1 MKKQGGYDRT
11 TCACDGCRR
20 HCRSKPGMLVPE
32 DVVAITGEL
41 ERRGLSPNEA
51 LARLRASTRT
61 KLLDRRTGQEKTLRT
76 VVPAQ
81 RPDGTCVFLTPD
93 GRCDIHDVSP
103 FGCSHFDDH
112 MSDDR
117 AMIRLAWAYYS
128 IVCSDWYVDV
138 HEALRRNE

>member
-1 MKKQGGYDRT
+1 MKTQGGYART
-11 TCACDGCRR
+11 SCACDGCRA

-41 ERRGLSPNEA
+41 QRRGLSLVEA

-61 KLLDRRTGQEKTLRT
+61 KLLDRRTGGEKTLRT

-81 RPDGTCVFLTPD
+81 RQDGSCVFLLPD

-103 FGCSHFDDH
+103 FGCSHFDNH
-112 MSDDR
+112 MTDDQAR
-117 AMIRLAWAYYS
+117 GRVAWAYYV
-128 IVCSDWYVDV
+128 IVCSDGYHGLHD
-138 HEALRRNE
+138 ALRRAE